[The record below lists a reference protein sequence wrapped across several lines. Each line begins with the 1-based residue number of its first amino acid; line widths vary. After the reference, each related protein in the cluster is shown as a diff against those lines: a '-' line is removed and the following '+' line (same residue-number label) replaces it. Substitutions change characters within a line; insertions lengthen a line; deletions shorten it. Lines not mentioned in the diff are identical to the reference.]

1 MSEGNMSAR
10 EWGWRWGWPSYCPG
24 VGPPVCGLSDHD
36 QHVPPSALDRHC
48 VRDHYHR
55 VQAAQCC
62 CKCPHPCLDLWG
74 PRDVCHWGSDITC
87 LFYLDAALC
96 LHKKIQILYHF
107 LKYYLDVKS
116 GILRMWNVSK
126 STPIENIRIKK
137 TGIHALQTI
146 NVEHRSRV
154 KDVRDSQVSSTSP
167 TLTPASTNSSHFVL
181 PPAKI
186 VCAFL
191 DGGVGL
197 YDLGGRK
204 WDFLRDQVSIC

>member
-1 MSEGNMSAR
+1 MKNTNIISF
-10 EWGWRWGWPSYCPG
+10 C
-24 VGPPVCGLSDHD
+24 
-36 QHVPPSALDRHC
+36 
-48 VRDHYHR
+48 
-55 VQAAQCC
+55 
-62 CKCPHPCLDLWG
+62 
-74 PRDVCHWGSDITC
+74 
-87 LFYLDAALC
+87 
-96 LHKKIQILYHF
+96 
-107 LKYYLDVKS
+107 KYYLDVKS

-146 NVEHRSRV
+146 NMEHHSRV
-154 KDVRDSQVSSTSP
+154 KDVRDGQVSSTSP

-204 WDFLRDQVSIC
+204 WDFLRDQVSICKEGH

>member
-1 MSEGNMSAR
+1 MKNTNIISF
-10 EWGWRWGWPSYCPG
+10 C
-24 VGPPVCGLSDHD
+24 
-36 QHVPPSALDRHC
+36 
-48 VRDHYHR
+48 
-55 VQAAQCC
+55 
-62 CKCPHPCLDLWG
+62 
-74 PRDVCHWGSDITC
+74 
-87 LFYLDAALC
+87 
-96 LHKKIQILYHF
+96 
-107 LKYYLDVKS
+107 KYYLDVKS

-146 NVEHRSRV
+146 NVEHHSRV
-154 KDVRDSQVSSTSP
+154 KDVRDGQVSSTSP

-204 WDFLRDQVSIC
+204 WDFLRDQVSICKEGHWSQLSGHCVVMQRGRETVM